1 MDPDRF
7 EGYREKAARLA
18 ARFAAAEEAHTAAK
32 DELAAADSLAAAAD
46 EAQRHAQETAK
57 AVQQVVHDRVA
68 SLVTRCLEAVFDERY
83 EFDIVFEEKRGRT
96 EARLVLRRGG
106 AEVDP
111 MSSVGG
117 GVVDVVA
124 FALRLACLMLHRPRL
139 RRLLVLDEP
148 FKYVGAADR
157 PRVRQLLEELSAEL
171 EVQFF
176 IITHMDELRLGQ
188 VVDLDRS

>member
-1 MDPDRF
+1 MDLSRF
-7 EGYREKAARLA
+7 NTYRQKAETLA
-18 ARFAAAEEAHTAAK
+18 AKFTIAQAAQDAAKADLEAAESRAAAT
-32 DELAAADSLAAAAD
+32 D

-57 AVQQVVHDRVA
+57 AVQQLVHDRVA

-83 EFDIVFEEKRGRT
+83 EFDIIFEEKRGRT

-106 AEVDP
+106 SEIDP

-124 FALRLACLMLHRPRL
+124 FALRLACLLLHRPPL

-157 PRVRQLLEELSAEL
+157 ARVRQLLEELTAEL
-171 EVQFF
+171 GVQFF
-176 IITHMDELRLGQ
+176 IVTHMDELRLGT
-188 VVDLDRS
+188 VVDMDRS